1 MKKDW
6 NASAALVALV
16 FGAMLVAILVMAYTI
31 WNNWQHDQKT
41 AYTQN
46 MAAASAVATRQN
58 ATTGSTEILLR
69 TIAATHIIQDSQQE
83 KVDALF
89 DRLNAVPMAYLGL
102 AAFAPNGLPIAA
114 SPALYANLPIN
125 VDIVR
130 ERGYFKRALAS
141 QGFQVGEAFAMLNN
155 PDKVFLP
162 MTHSVLDEQGQVRFI
177 LFAPFALALYDEII
191 HNSLGITDRTV
202 RLYDRDATL
211 VYTSQPIPGRPLG
224 KSLEN
229 PALLEAIRGKADE
242 VSFEAKDIWG
252 NPHLYSLIKLYHPS
266 SAHPYMYVFVKSTR
280 PSFLQFVKNN
290 FWREI
295 ATLLGTLVVGI
306 LFARTLGRK
315 FFSDGLERLAY
326 VAQKT
331 QNGELSVRCG
341 EVTGCSEIRLL
352 GNAFDAMLDELGK
365 KTILLEEERSKL
377 EIALDSAALG
387 TWEWNNKI
395 PFTQF
400 DKRFL
405 KLLGFDPESAP
416 NCNLFLLIHP
426 DDRRFS
432 KSSLRA
438 HLMGKTEQ
446 YSCEVRLQHQDGHW
460 LWVLLHG
467 RLVKRDDKNHEYLIH
482 GTGLDI
488 TQHKRLEQIEQEKS
502 ALYRRLSRTDELT
515 GLWNRRYFYE
525 LSKAELRRAA
535 HVGSSVVVV
544 MTDLDHFKKVN
555 DCHGHQKGDHVLQSF
570 AKLLQGSVRESD
582 IVARYGGEEFI
593 FFLPDSEL
601 SGASMLM
608 EKIRA
613 ACEELQVAADKG
625 SIRFTASFGIS
636 ALQFSART
644 KIEQPTEVLRE
655 LIEQADK
662 ALYAAKNSGRNKV
675 LTYNS
680 SMN

>member
-6 NASAALVALV
+6 KAGAALVALV

-31 WNNWQHDQKT
+31 WDNWQHDQKT
-41 AYTQN
+41 AYAQN
-46 MAAASAVATRQN
+46 MAAASAVATRQS
-58 ATTGSTEILLR
+58 ASTGSTEILLHS
-69 TIAATHIIQDSQQE
+69 IEATRIIQDSGQE
-83 KVDALF
+83 AINALF
-89 DRLNAVPMAYLGL
+89 ERLNAIHMSYLGL
-102 AAFAPNGLPIAA
+102 AAFSPGGVPLAA
-114 SPALYANLPIN
+114 SSALHSTLPLY
-125 VDIVR
+125 VDVVR
-130 ERGYFKRALAS
+130 ERSYFKRALAS
-141 QGFQVGEAFAMLNN
+141 KGFQVGEAFAMINSPGN
-155 PDKVFLP
+155 FFLP
-162 MTHSVLDEQGQVRFI
+162 MTHSVQDESGKIRFI
-177 LFAPFALALYDEII
+177 LFAPFPLAHYDGII
-191 HNSLGITDRTV
+191 NSLGINDRLV
-202 RLYDRDATL
+202 LLFDRNATL
-211 VYTSQPIPGRPLG
+211 MYTSQPVPGIHLG

-229 PALLEAIRGKADE
+229 PALLEAVRGQADE

-252 NPHLYSLIKLYHPS
+252 NPHPYSLVKLYHPS
-266 SAHPYMYVFVKSTR
+266 SEHPYMYVFVKSIR
-280 PSFLQFVKNN
+280 PNFLQFVQNN

-295 ATLLGTLVVGI
+295 ATLLGTLVVGM
-306 LFARTLGRK
+306 LFAQTLGRK

-331 QNGELSVRCG
+331 QNGELSARCG
-341 EVTGCSEIRLL
+341 KVTGCSEIRLL
-352 GNAFDAMLDELGK
+352 GKAFDAMLDELEK

-387 TWEWNNKI
+387 TWEWSNKI

-405 KLLGFDPESAP
+405 KLLGFDPENAP
-416 NCNLFLLIHP
+416 DCNLFLLIHP

-488 TQHKRLEQIEQEKS
+488 TQHKRLEQMEQEKS
-502 ALYRRLSRTDELT
+502 ALYRKLSRTDELT

-601 SGASMLM
+601 SGASILM

-636 ALQFSART
+636 ALQFAARS
-644 KIEQPTEVLRE
+644 KIEQPTEVLRV

-675 LTYNS
+675 LTYDE